1 MSKDYFPEIGEGKPA
16 NGAKGSSQQLLLI
29 VLLVLAAL
37 FGYLYFFTGLIKPR
51 EQVTTTAP
59 VRSIPIKRPLPP
71 RPDKGD
77 EKQASAARPEEKQ
90 PAQANTETPAP
101 PPAPTRAKPAAAP
114 SAKPVA
120 APTAKPAATPVAKPA
135 ATPVAKP
142 AAAPAQQPSAK
153 AERTEAKPVKVVQA
167 RTAAAPA
174 PSAKPG
180 QEAGTKPAGAARQT
194 MKQGAYTLA
203 VGEFANERELQ
214 RARAKLEKL
223 GIAQVDTQKI
233 KKPEIMHRL
242 FLAEFDNHKSA
253 DAELRKLQLVT
264 GSAFILEEKGRYAVY
279 GGSYLH
285 ERGAV
290 TEQKRL
296 VGKGV
301 KLGIKTVN
309 VMIQISKLTAGSFPS
324 DEKARKE
331 AHRLEKQ
338 GIVAQVIKVGK

>member
-1 MSKDYFPEIGEGKPA
+1 MSKDFFPEIGKGKPA

-29 VLLVLAAL
+29 LILVLAAL
-37 FGYLYFFTGLIKPR
+37 IGYLYFFTGLIKPR

-59 VRSIPIKRPLPP
+59 VRAIPVKRPLPP
-71 RPDKGD
+71 RPDQGD

-90 PAQANTETPAP
+90 PPQAITERPAP
-101 PPAPTRAKPAAAP
+101 PPAPTRAKPVAAP
-114 SAKPVA
+114 TARPVA
-120 APTAKPAATPVAKPA
+120 APTAKPV
-135 ATPVAKP
+135 
-142 AAAPAQQPSAK
+142 AAPAQQPYAN

-167 RTAAAPA
+167 RTAAPA

-203 VGEFANERELQ
+203 VGEYANERELQ

-233 KKPEIMHRL
+233 KKPVIMHRL

-253 DAELRKLQLVT
+253 DAELRKLQQVT

-296 VGKGV
+296 AGKGV

-324 DEKARKE
+324 DADARKE

>member
-1 MSKDYFPEIGEGKPA
+1 MSKDYFPEIGEGKPG

-59 VRSIPIKRPLPP
+59 VLAIPVKRPLPP
-71 RPDKGD
+71 RPDQGD
-77 EKQASAARPEEKQ
+77 EKQASAARPKEKQ
-90 PAQANTETPAP
+90 TPQAMTERPAP

-114 SAKPVA
+114 ISKPAA
-120 APTAKPAATPVAKPA
+120 APTAKLAASPP
-135 ATPVAKP
+135 
-142 AAAPAQQPSAK
+142 QQPSAK
-153 AERTEAKPVKVVQA
+153 AEKTENKPARVVQA

-174 PSAKPG
+174 PSGKDG
-180 QEAGTKPAGAARQT
+180 QEAGTKPGEALRQT

-253 DAELRKLQLVT
+253 DAELRKLQQVT
-264 GSAFILEEKGRYAVY
+264 GSAFMLEEKGRYAVY

-290 TEQKRL
+290 AEQKRL
-296 VGKGV
+296 AGKGV

-324 DEKARKE
+324 DEEARKE

>member
-1 MSKDYFPEIGEGKPA
+1 MSKDYFPEIGEGKPG

-59 VRSIPIKRPLPP
+59 VRAIPIKRPLPP
-71 RPDKGD
+71 RPDQGD

-90 PAQANTETPAP
+90 PPQAMTERPAP

-114 SAKPVA
+114 IAKPVA
-120 APTAKPAATPVAKPA
+120 APTAKPAAAPIAKLA
-135 ATPVAKP
+135 ASPP
-142 AAAPAQQPSAK
+142 QQPSAK
-153 AERTEAKPVKVVQA
+153 AEKTEKKPVRVVQD

-174 PSAKPG
+174 PSGKAG
-180 QEAGTKPAGAARQT
+180 QEAGTKPGEAARQT

-253 DAELRKLQLVT
+253 DAELRKLQQVT
-264 GSAFILEEKGRYAVY
+264 GSAFMLEEKGRYAVY

-290 TEQKRL
+290 AEQKRL
-296 VGKGV
+296 AGKGV

-324 DEKARKE
+324 DADARKE

>member
-1 MSKDYFPEIGEGKPA
+1 M
-16 NGAKGSSQQLLLI
+16 
-29 VLLVLAAL
+29 V
-37 FGYLYFFTGLIKPR
+37 
-51 EQVTTTAP
+51 
-59 VRSIPIKRPLPP
+59 
-71 RPDKGD
+71 
-77 EKQASAARPEEKQ
+77 QAS
-90 PAQANTETPAP
+90 T
-101 PPAPTRAKPAAAP
+101 
-114 SAKPVA
+114 V
-120 APTAKPAATPVAKPA
+120 
-135 ATPVAKP
+135 
-142 AAAPAQQPSAK
+142 
-153 AERTEAKPVKVVQA
+153 
-167 RTAAAPA
+167 AAPA

-180 QEAGTKPAGAARQT
+180 QEAGTKPDGTARQT

-203 VGEFANERELQ
+203 VGEYANERELQ

-233 KKPEIMHRL
+233 KKPVIMHRL

-253 DAELRKLQLVT
+253 DAELRKLQQVT

-296 VGKGV
+296 AGKGV

-324 DEKARKE
+324 DADARKE

>member
-1 MSKDYFPEIGEGKPA
+1 MSKDFFPEIGKGKPA

-29 VLLVLAAL
+29 LLLVLAAL
-37 FGYLYFFTGLIKPR
+37 IGYLYFFTGLIKPR

-59 VRSIPIKRPLPP
+59 VRAIPVKRPLPP
-71 RPDKGD
+71 RPDQGD

-90 PAQANTETPAP
+90 PPQAITERPAP
-101 PPAPTRAKPAAAP
+101 PPAPTRAKPVAAP
-114 SAKPVA
+114 TAKPVA
-120 APTAKPAATPVAKPA
+120 APTAKPAAAPS
-135 ATPVAKP
+135 AKP
-142 AAAPAQQPSAK
+142 AAAPAQQPYAK

-167 RTAAAPA
+167 RTAAPA

-203 VGEFANERELQ
+203 VGEYANERELQ

-233 KKPEIMHRL
+233 KKPVIMHRL

-253 DAELRKLQLVT
+253 DAELRKLQQVT

-296 VGKGV
+296 AGKGV

-324 DEKARKE
+324 DEEARKE

>member
-1 MSKDYFPEIGEGKPA
+1 LSKDYFPEIGEGKPG

-51 EQVTTTAP
+51 EQVTTTALVRAIP
-59 VRSIPIKRPLPP
+59 VKRPLPP
-71 RPDKGD
+71 RPDQGD

-90 PAQANTETPAP
+90 PPQAMTERPAP
-101 PPAPTRAKPAAAP
+101 PPAPTRIKPA
-114 SAKPVA
+114 A
-120 APTAKPAATPVAKPA
+120 APTAKPAAAPIAKLA
-135 ATPVAKP
+135 ASPP
-142 AAAPAQQPSAK
+142 QQPSAK
-153 AERTEAKPVKVVQA
+153 AEKTEKKPARVVQA

-174 PSAKPG
+174 PSGKDG
-180 QEAGTKPAGAARQT
+180 QEAGTKPGEAVRQT

-253 DAELRKLQLVT
+253 DAELRKLQQVT
-264 GSAFILEEKGRYAVY
+264 GSAFMLEEKGRYAVY

-290 TEQKRL
+290 AEQKRL
-296 VGKGV
+296 AGKGV

-324 DEKARKE
+324 DEEARKE
-331 AHRLEKQ
+331 THRLEKQ

>member
-1 MSKDYFPEIGEGKPA
+1 LSKDYFPEIGEGKPG

-59 VRSIPIKRPLPP
+59 VLAIPVKRPLPP
-71 RPDKGD
+71 RPDQGD
-77 EKQASAARPEEKQ
+77 EKQASAARPKEKQ
-90 PAQANTETPAP
+90 TPQAMTERPAP
-101 PPAPTRAKPAAAP
+101 PPAPTRAKPATAP
-114 SAKPVA
+114 I
-120 APTAKPAATPVAKPA
+120 AKPAAAPSD
-135 ATPVAKP
+135 KP

-203 VGEFANERELQ
+203 VGEYANERELQ

-233 KKPEIMHRL
+233 KKPVIMHRL

-253 DAELRKLQLVT
+253 DAELRKLQQVT
-264 GSAFILEEKGRYAVY
+264 GSAFMLEEKGRYAVY

-290 TEQKRL
+290 AEQKRL
-296 VGKGV
+296 AGKGV

-324 DEKARKE
+324 DEEARKE